1 MANLI
6 LMMGV
11 PGSGKS
17 TLAKKLFS
25 KEQDIYVSRDEIRQ
39 SIVSPEAE
47 YFSKEKEVFAEF
59 VRQVQ
64 AGIDNKEK
72 RFVVADATHLN
83 PASRLKL
90 LDRLNRDLIDTH
102 IIFMKV
108 PLKVAI
114 KRNAKRTGREC
125 VPENTI
131 KSMYNSIAA
140 PIKRENIKYIWVAN
154 EKGIV
159 YAKYQWKGEK

>member
-25 KEQDIYVSRDEIRQ
+25 KEQDIYISRDEIRY
-39 SIVSPEAE
+39 SIVPPEAP
-47 YFSKEKEVFAEF
+47 YFSKEKEVFSEF

-72 RFVVADATHLN
+72 RFVIADATHLN

-102 IIFMKV
+102 IVFLRV

-114 KRNAKRTGREC
+114 ERNAKRTGREY
-125 VPENTI
+125 VPESTI
-131 KSMYNSIAA
+131 RNMYNSIAA
-140 PIKRENIKYIWVAN
+140 PTKKENIKYIWVAN

-159 YAKYQWKGEK
+159 YAKYEWKGDK